1 MKLLLIQP
9 PIQDFYDTAVRL
21 QPIGLCYLKGAVKKF
36 SPEIEVIIKDYHQ
49 GWGRRTIPLPAEL
62 AYLRAFYAWPDKS
75 PFSLF
80 YHYRHFGAPF
90 ETIADDVSR
99 EKPDLV
105 GISSLFSA
113 YHREVLRCAEAIKNR
128 IRVPILVGGSHVSAA
143 PLTMLTHPQID
154 FVIRG
159 EGERPLVEFLRAWM
173 DGYEWNQVPNLGFKA
188 KREPVLNRM
197 EANYPIDEV
206 PVPDVSDFS
215 PCRYRWGK
223 RPLSIIISSR
233 GCPHGCTFCSTHL
246 TFGTQYR
253 PRSLDGV
260 VQEVKQRYH
269 EGYRVFDFEDD
280 NLAHDGQR
288 MGDLCERLIGAF
300 PSGDVQFLAMNG
312 VSFLNL
318 DEVLLRLMRRAGF
331 IHLNLS
337 LVSMTRTVCSRTKR
351 PHGVEKF
358 EDVVERAHRLGFN
371 VVSYQILGLP
381 HEPRESM
388 IQTLAFLARL
398 PVLVG
403 ASVFYLT
410 PGSPISANFP
420 VLRDE
425 DMVRS
430 RLTAMAVETSHCAR
444 DDLYTL
450 LVASRIINFLKGIRF
465 EDEVVTLSEA
475 LRVVRDR
482 GGRSAFGADLLERLF
497 HERQLCASTKNGLRP
512 IPRFNSTLFFDL
524 WSVLDGIRTQR
535 GNIILT

>member
-1 MKLLLIQP
+1 
-9 PIQDFYDTAVRL
+9 
-21 QPIGLCYLKGAVKKF
+21 
-36 SPEIEVIIKDYHQ
+36 
-49 GWGRRTIPLPAEL
+49 
-62 AYLRAFYAWPDKS
+62 
-75 PFSLF
+75 
-80 YHYRHFGAPF
+80 
-90 ETIADDVSR
+90 
-99 EKPDLV
+99 
-105 GISSLFSA
+105 
-113 YHREVLRCAEAIKNR
+113 
-128 IRVPILVGGSHVSAA
+128 
-143 PLTMLTHPQID
+143 
-154 FVIRG
+154 
-159 EGERPLVEFLRAWM
+159 
-173 DGYEWNQVPNLGFKA
+173 
-188 KREPVLNRM
+188 
-197 EANYPIDEV
+197 
-206 PVPDVSDFS
+206 
-215 PCRYRWGK
+215 
-223 RPLSIIISSR
+223 
-233 GCPHGCTFCSTHL
+233 
-246 TFGTQYR
+246 
-253 PRSLDGV
+253 
-260 VQEVKQRYH
+260 
-269 EGYRVFDFEDD
+269 
-280 NLAHDGQR
+280 
-288 MGDLCERLIGAF
+288 
-300 PSGDVQFLAMNG
+300 
-312 VSFLNL
+312 
-318 DEVLLRLMRRAGF
+318 
-331 IHLNLS
+331 
-337 LVSMTRTVCSRTKR
+337 
-351 PHGVEKF
+351 
-358 EDVVERAHRLGFN
+358 VERAHRLGFN